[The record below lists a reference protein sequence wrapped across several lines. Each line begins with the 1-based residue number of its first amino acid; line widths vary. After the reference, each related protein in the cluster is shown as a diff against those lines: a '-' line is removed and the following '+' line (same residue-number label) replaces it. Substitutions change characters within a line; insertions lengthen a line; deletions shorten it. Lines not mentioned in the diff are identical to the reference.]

1 MRTILGLSAWYHDSA
16 AALLVDGR
24 IVAAA
29 QEERFTRVKHDARFP
44 AGAVAWCLREAGLA
58 LEHVDLVVT
67 HEKPLLKF
75 QRLLETHLAVAP
87 RSLPAF
93 VRAMPGWLRR
103 KAHPSRELARALPG
117 YPRRFVFAEHH
128 LSHAA
133 SAFYPSPFERAAV
146 LTLDGVGEWATASVA
161 RGEGARLELLEEM
174 RFPHSLGLFYSAL
187 TVLCG
192 FEVNDGEYKLMGL
205 APYGTPRF
213 KDLLLERVV
222 RLHDDGS
229 LHLDMRFLGY
239 AHGLS
244 MATPRL
250 HRLLGVV
257 PRAPGAPLEQVHM
270 DLAASAQAVVEEAML
285 RAARHALARTG
296 LRHLCLAGGVALNCV
311 GNGRILREAGVEGL
325 WVQPAA
331 GDAGS
336 ALGAALWAWHGLLEQ
351 PRTARP
357 GDAQRGSR
365 LGPRHAPE
373 ACRAVLDAAGARY
386 EVHADAAARAAR
398 VAGLLAEGKVVGW
411 FEGAMEYGPRAL
423 GGRSILADPR
433 VAGMQ
438 SRVNQMVKFRESFR
452 PFAPAVLAEHADA
465 WFGLGGHASPYM
477 LVVAPVASS
486 QRLPAAPG
494 DASLQGLARLHAA
507 RSTIP
512 AVTHVDGSARVQ
524 TVDRER
530 APALHGLL
538 EAFHARTGCPVLV
551 NTSFNVKDEPIVAT
565 PQDAWRTY
573 LATGIDVLVL
583 EDCVV
588 VDKPPG
594 VAAAQAPG
602 RARTQDVLEGAPGAL
617 PELPPSALARL
628 LFALVPAFL
637 LGLLG
642 TWLWLRGPGPAAALP
657 VLAAGLLGT
666 LALLLVSRWRERAH
680 RAWLAVTAPLARLV
694 SGLLLSAIYLG
705 VLTPLGVLARLVG
718 HDPLALRAGRRAT
731 SAWQPRRAPDPRST
745 AFDAS

>member
-44 AGAVAWCLREAGLA
+44 AQAVQWCLREAGLA
-58 LEHVDLVVT
+58 LEQVDLVAT
-67 HEKPLLKF
+67 HEKPLLKL
-75 QRLLETHLAVAP
+75 QRLLETHLAMAP

-93 VRAMPGWLRR
+93 VRAMPTWLRR
-103 KAHPSRELARALPG
+103 KAHASRELARALPG
-117 YPRRFVFAEHH
+117 YPRRFVFSEHH

-213 KDLLLERVV
+213 KDLLLERAV

-229 LHLDMRFLGY
+229 LHLDMRCFGW
-239 AHGLS
+239 ARGLS

-250 HRLLGVV
+250 CRLLGVA
-257 PRAPGAPLEQVHM
+257 PHAPGAPLEQVHM
-270 DLAASAQAVVEEAML
+270 DLAASAQAVAEEAML

-336 ALGAALWAWHGLLEQ
+336 ALGAALWAWHGLLER
-351 PRTARP
+351 PRTPQP

-365 LGPRHAPE
+365 LGPRVTPQE
-373 ACRAVLDAAGARY
+373 ARAVLDAAGARY
-386 EVHADAAARAAR
+386 EVHAGPAARAQR
-398 VAGLLAEGKVVGW
+398 VAGLLAQGKVVGW
-411 FEGAMEYGPRAL
+411 LEGALEYGPRAL

-433 VAGMQ
+433 VPGMQ

-452 PFAPAVLAEHADA
+452 PFAPAVLAAHADG
-465 WFGLGGHASPYM
+465 WFDLGGQPSPYM
-477 LVVAPVASS
+477 LVVAPVAAA
-486 QRLPAAPG
+486 QRLPPAPG
-494 DASLQGLARLHAA
+494 DAQRVGLARLGAQ

-538 EAFHARTGCPVLV
+538 EAFHAQTGCPVLV

-565 PQDAWRTY
+565 AADAWRTY

-588 VDKPPG
+588 VEKPAGQAPAQ
-594 VAAAQAPG
+594 AAA
-602 RARTQDVLEGAPGAL
+602 RAATRDVLEGAPGAL
-617 PELPPSALARL
+617 PDLPPSPLALLA
-628 LFALVPAFL
+628 FAAAPAML
-637 LGLLG
+637 LGVLG
-642 TWLWLRGPGPAAALP
+642 TWLWLRGPGPALALP
-657 VLAAGLLGT
+657 VLALGLLAT
-666 LALLLVSRWRERAH
+666 LLLLLVPRLRARGH
-680 RAWLAVTAPLARLV
+680 RAWQALTAPLAAAV
-694 SGLLLSAIYLG
+694 SALLLGSIYLL
-705 VLTPLGVLARLVG
+705 VLTPVGLLARLLG
-718 HDPLALRAGRRAT
+718 HDPLALRAARRAA
-731 SAWQPRRAPDPRST
+731 SGWQPRRAPDPRST